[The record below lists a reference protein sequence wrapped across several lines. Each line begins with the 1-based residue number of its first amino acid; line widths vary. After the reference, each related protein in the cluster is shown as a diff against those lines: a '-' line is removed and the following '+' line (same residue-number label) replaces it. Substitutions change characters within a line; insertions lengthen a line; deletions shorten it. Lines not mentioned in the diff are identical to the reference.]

1 MIGVKEAL
9 YWKKL
14 KENKVQCALC
24 PHFCVIDNGKRGKCG
39 VRENQKGKL
48 YSLVYGKPNSVA
60 IDPVEKKPLNHFFP
74 GSKTFSIGTA
84 GCNLKCHFCQNYE
97 LSQSKPEELPFYE
110 MPPEKVVEE
119 AIKAKCHSISYTYS
133 EPTIFYEY
141 MVDTAKLAKK
151 KGLKNIFVTNG
162 FINPEPLNELCKYI
176 DAAHVDLKGFD
187 EKVYSNICE
196 AQLKPVLE
204 TLKLLKKNN
213 IWFEVINLVIPGIND
228 DMKKIKAMAEWLR
241 KNIGKDCVLH
251 FSRFFPCY
259 LMSNTKPT
267 PVETLEKAK
276 ETAEKAGLDH
286 IYVGNVSEE
295 ENTICPQCQK
305 LLIRRNHYNILEN
318 NMKKGKCGFCGSII
332 PGRFI

>member
-1 MIGVKEAL
+1 MKEAL

-14 KENKVQCALC
+14 KNNSVRCILC
-24 PHFCVIDNGKRGKCG
+24 PHFCTIKENERGKCN
-39 VRENQKGKL
+39 VRENKEGKL

-74 GSKTFSIGTA
+74 GTKTFSIGTA

-119 AIKAKCHSISYTYS
+119 ALKAKCHSISYTYS

-141 MVDTAKLAKK
+141 MIDTAKIARK

-176 DAAHVDLKGFD
+176 DAAHVDLKGFT
-187 EKVYSNICE
+187 EEVYSKTCG
-196 AQLKPVLE
+196 ARLKPVLK
-204 TLKLLKKNN
+204 TLKLLKKNK

-228 DMKKIKAMAEWLR
+228 DMKKIKEMAEWLK
-241 KNIGKDCVLH
+241 KNIGENCVLH

-259 LMSNTKPT
+259 LMSNAKPT
-267 PVETLEKAK
+267 PIETLEKAK
-276 ETAEKAGLDH
+276 ETAEKAGLH
-286 IYVGNVSEE
+286 YIYVGNVSEE
-295 ENTICPQCQK
+295 ENTYCPKCKK
-305 LLIRRNHYNILEN
+305 LLIKRMHYSILEN
-318 NMKKGKCGFCGSII
+318 NIEKGKCLFCKAVIAGE
-332 PGRFI
+332 FI